1 MTHMNCFH
9 LSIHLQLAAS
19 LKQLWGRAPCG
30 VGFPGGSAVKNLPAR
45 QEMWVQFLGWQDP
58 LEKERQPTPVFLPG
72 KSMDRGTWQVT
83 VHGVPKSQARSSHE
97 TTARVPRCAP
107 SPHADP
113 RISSSPSC
121 SSPAFLSCAARGA
134 PEKSAVLPHTQVT
147 LGDAVLARIILLML
161 SVVWWWASTLCTK
174 PVTSSLSSIYSVMFI
189 KCLHCL
195 SGTLPTLRM
204 QQ

>member
-1 MTHMNCFH
+1 MWSGLPWW
-9 LSIHLQLAAS
+9 LSGKESACKAGDVGSVPGLARSPGEGKGNPLQYS
-19 LKQLWGRAPCG
+19 C
-30 VGFPGGSAVKNLPAR
+30 
-45 QEMWVQFLGWQDP
+45 LGNP
-58 LEKERQPTPVFLPG
+58 
-72 KSMDRGTWQVT
+72 MDRGTWQVT
-83 VHGVPKSQARSSHE
+83 VHGVPKSQVRSSHE
-97 TTARVPRCAP
+97 TTARVPRCTP

-121 SSPAFLSCAARGA
+121 SSPASLSCAARGA
-134 PEKSAVLPHTQVT
+134 PETSAVLPHTQVT

-195 SGTLPTLRM
+195 SDTLPTLKI